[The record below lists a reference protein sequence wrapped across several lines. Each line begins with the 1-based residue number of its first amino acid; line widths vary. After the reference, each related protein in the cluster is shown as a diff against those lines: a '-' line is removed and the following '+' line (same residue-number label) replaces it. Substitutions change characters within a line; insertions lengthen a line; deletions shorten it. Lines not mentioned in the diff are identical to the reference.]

1 MKVAARPERNMNS
14 IPEPASIVSSAP
26 DSGAVLLPHSAV
38 SVIPDEE
45 ACRPRC
51 WSSFF
56 VAVRA
61 FVSDL
66 IDDSAYQQVSL
77 GREVFVIFTSNGPLV
92 YRAERNND
100 VQNKPAGS
108 LRN

>member
-1 MKVAARPERNMNS
+1 MNS
-14 IPEPASIVSSAP
+14 ISEPASIGPSAP

-45 ACRPRC
+45 ICRPRC
-51 WSSFF
+51 RSSFF

-61 FVSDL
+61 FVSGL
-66 IDDSAYQQVSL
+66 IDDSAYQHVSL
-77 GREVFVIFTSNGPLV
+77 GREIFAIFTLNGPLV

-100 VQNKPAGS
+100 VQNKPARS
-108 LRN
+108 SRD

>member
-1 MKVAARPERNMNS
+1 MNS
-14 IPEPASIVSSAP
+14 IPEPASIGPSAP

-38 SVIPDEE
+38 SAIPDGE

-56 VAVRA
+56 FAVRA
-61 FVSDL
+61 FVSGL
-66 IDDSAYQQVSL
+66 IDDSAYQHISL
-77 GREVFVIFTSNGPLV
+77 GREVSVIFTPNGPLV

-108 LRN
+108 SRN